1 MKPQAS
7 GACQRITRVS
17 RGEPGSLVDPCLG
30 RVGLVACGVG
40 SDEWRPPPKG
50 VLIFKAGRGRRP
62 PLPSR
67 LGPGRGGVL
76 LLPPRS
82 GGGEGWSRL
91 LQLFPVRRGGH
102 DYYYFLVAWDP
113 SLDPSLRPSWHRI
126 LPSGPCGT
134 GSFFKA
140 LVAQGPSLRPS

>member
-67 LGPGRGGVL
+67 LGPGRGG
-76 LLPPRS
+76 
-82 GGGEGWSRL
+82 
-91 LQLFPVRRGGH
+91 
-102 DYYYFLVAWDP
+102 YYYFPPQWGRGGVVTTTTTFP
-113 SLDPSLRPSWHRI
+113 SSKG
-126 LPSGPCGT
+126 GPRLLLFPRGM
-134 GSFFKA
+134 GSFFRSFFKA
-140 LVAQGPSLRPS
+140 LVAQDPSFRTLWNRILL